1 MEALFKDHLRDK
13 KLLDSGKSYLL
24 ALSGGMD
31 SVCLGQLL
39 KRCGIKFSVAHVN
52 FGLRGEES
60 QGDEGFVRAL
70 AESWQVP
77 LFVNHTSKEAL
88 EATGLST
95 QMAAREFRYAWFESL
110 LERHGLEA
118 VLVAH
123 HADDQLETIFLNLLR
138 GTGIEGVYGMA
149 DIRGRIIRPLLPFSK
164 AQIHAYL
171 TVNGFVWR
179 EDHSNE
185 GNDYKR
191 NVLRNVV
198 LQAFEKEMP
207 GSLQQMAG
215 SFQRL
220 KDTGRAFFS
229 LYEDWKKY
237 HVKTEDGFQYLAIQ
251 DIAHQAGRVS
261 ILYYWIRDFGFSM
274 HDADQII
281 AAVDR
286 AEAGKSFYAGAFMLN
301 IDRDFLILG
310 QSNFDWPEREVFV
323 HDISCRIWDFEY
335 DLLKLL
341 APVEIDTRPDNAMFD
356 LGKLV
361 FPVRIRKW
369 EAGDRIMPLGM
380 DRDKKVSDL
389 LIDLKVPL
397 IKKKQVLVLISGDE
411 IAWVIGYR
419 ISDRFK
425 IDNRTKEVLYFK
437 KTQK

>member
-1 MEALFKDHLRDK
+1 MEALFKDHLREK
-13 KLLDSGKSYLL
+13 KLLDSGKTYLL
-24 ALSGGMD
+24 ALSGGID

-39 KRCGIKFSVAHVN
+39 KRSGIGFAVAHVN

-60 QGDEGFVRAL
+60 QADEGFVRAL
-70 AESWQVP
+70 AEVWQVP
-77 LFVNHTSKEAL
+77 LFVTHTNKDAL

-110 LERHGLEA
+110 LERNGLEA

-149 DIRGRIIRPLLPFSK
+149 DIRGHIIRPLLPFSK
-164 AQIHAYL
+164 AQIHAFMKE
-171 TVNGFVWR
+171 NGFAWR
-179 EDHSNE
+179 EDRSNA

-191 NVLRNVV
+191 NVLRNEILPV
-198 LQAFEKEMP
+198 FEREIP
-207 GSLQQMAG
+207 GGLQQMAG

-229 LYEDWKKY
+229 LYEEWKKY
-237 HVKTEDGFQYLAIQ
+237 HVKSEDGFQYLAIQ
-251 DIAHQAGRVS
+251 DIVLQAGKIS
-261 ILYYWIRDFGFSM
+261 MLYYWIRDFGFSM
-274 HDADQII
+274 HDAEDII

-286 AEAGKSFYAGAFMLN
+286 AEAGKSFLAGGHMLN
-301 IDRDFLILG
+301 CDRDFLILG
-310 QSNFDWPEREVFV
+310 QSSFEWQEKAVYV

-335 DLLKLL
+335 DILKLP
-341 APVEIDTRPDNAMFD
+341 APVEIDPAPDNAMFD

-361 FPVRIRKW
+361 FPIRIRKW
-369 EAGDRIMPLGM
+369 ETGDKFRPLGM
-380 DRDKKVSDL
+380 DREKKVSDL
-389 LIDLKVPL
+389 LVDLKVPL
-397 IKKKQVLVLISGDE
+397 IKKKQVLVMLSGEE
-411 IAWVIGYR
+411 IVWVMGYR

-425 IDNRTKEVLYFK
+425 IDERTKEVLYFK